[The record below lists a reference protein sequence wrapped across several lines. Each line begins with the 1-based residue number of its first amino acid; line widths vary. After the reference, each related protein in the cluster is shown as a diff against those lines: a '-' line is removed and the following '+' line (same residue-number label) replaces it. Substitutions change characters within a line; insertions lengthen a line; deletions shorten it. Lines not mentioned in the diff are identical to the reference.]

1 MSTNTR
7 LSNIELLFAYS
18 RDDGFTQLH
27 EIAGSLVNI
36 SNEMES
42 YLSESIII
50 EELDDAWRN
59 VESVRDAILEMA

>member
-1 MSTNTR
+1 MP
-7 LSNIELLFAYS
+7 F
-18 RDDGFTQLH
+18 H